1 MLVKVLFSII
11 FWLFLIILSIII
23 LLISFPFFLLN
34 KDSDILHKLSY
45 YWGKL
50 LLSISFT
57 KLRIKR
63 YSNKIDKSKEY
74 IFMCNHQSFFD
85 TYILFTLL
93 RDFKAVFLLKKELYK
108 IPLMGIVFK
117 KLNYIPIERGK
128 RESSYKSLINAIN
141 SIKNGQSVI
150 IYPEGTRSEDG
161 RLLPL
166 KKGGFIIA
174 ARSKRDIVPIKI
186 KYRKK
191 IIQSKGSFLINPFQ
205 VVDAY
210 IYDPIKSDRADVNEL
225 LKKIES
231 LLT

>member
-1 MLVKVLFSII
+1 M
-11 FWLFLIILSIII
+11 
-23 LLISFPFFLLN
+23 
-34 KDSDILHKLSY
+34 
-45 YWGKL
+45 
-50 LLSISFT
+50 LSISFT